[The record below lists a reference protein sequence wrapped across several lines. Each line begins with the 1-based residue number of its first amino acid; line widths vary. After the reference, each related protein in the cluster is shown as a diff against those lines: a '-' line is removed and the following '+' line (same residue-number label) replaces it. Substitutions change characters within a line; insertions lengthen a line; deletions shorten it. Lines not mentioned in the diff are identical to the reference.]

1 VILIGFLGVV
11 GWLGLFGLGLLV
23 SSKAARENLLLHP
36 NPGDFLFSLFTYT
49 PTNAAMLAV
58 MAGLVGGCAKWLFPS
73 SGKSLETAEGDMLWV
88 NEAAAGLRGFVV
100 YLAFLAGVYV
110 AAQSP
115 FAEPTQE
122 QYARLSGTISLF
134 AFVVGFDPTVFGQL
148 ISMLPG
154 QRAKKD

>member
-1 VILIGFLGVV
+1 MILIGFLGVS

-23 SSKAARENLLLHP
+23 SSAASRANLLKNP
-36 NPGDFLFSLFTYT
+36 NPGDFFFSLFTYT

-58 MAGLVGGCAKWLFPS
+58 MAGLVGGCAKWLFPP
-73 SGKSLETAEGDMLWV
+73 SGKGPETAEGEVLWV

-110 AAQSP
+110 AAESP
-115 FAEPTQE
+115 FANPTPE

-148 ISMLPG
+148 MSMLPG
-154 QRAKKD
+154 PRAKKD